1 MEKNVFLREEDF
13 NAWYNICAKSVYM
26 DGRKPEKYPCL
37 VIWVEVTEQNS
48 FRHTVYF
55 ECVYSNDLL
64 MIK

>member
-1 MEKNVFLREEDF
+1 MYKNAFLREEDF
-13 NAWYNICAKSVYM
+13 NAWYNECAKSVYM

-37 VIWVEVTEQNS
+37 VIWVEVAEQNT

-55 ECVYSNDLL
+55 ECVYSDDLL